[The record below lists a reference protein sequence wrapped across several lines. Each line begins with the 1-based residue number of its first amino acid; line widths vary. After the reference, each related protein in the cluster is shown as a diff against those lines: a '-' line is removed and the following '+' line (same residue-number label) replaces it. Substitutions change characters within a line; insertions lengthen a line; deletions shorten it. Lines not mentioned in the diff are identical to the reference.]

1 MPKSSLTSDKGKRI
15 LKAAQERE
23 AIAIA
28 ARTAEA
34 IARYAT
40 LSLDVIGL
48 TEETDIEEPLEQ
60 SSSVQSGSSLY
71 WTRQV
76 SEGSD
81 QQVFSRSQGE
91 TITIYKVPGSDRWV
105 INYEEAVEDLPG

>member
-34 IARYAT
+34 IERYAT
-40 LSLDVIGL
+40 LSLDVTGL
-48 TEETDIEEPLEQ
+48 TEEADFEEPLDQ
-60 SSSVQSGSSLY
+60 SSSVQSGSIY

-91 TITIYKVPGSDRWV
+91 TLTIYKVPGSDRWV
-105 INYEEAVEDLPG
+105 INYDEPVEDLPS